1 MDNRLNSSVHINQE
15 LKYSIF
21 TVDRPERKQ
30 NKMSVRSDEG
40 ASVVSEI
47 QDPTAEA
54 AANAKLYEPKKIR
67 KIIRVLTVIAYVL
80 SVSLAAIILSM
91 YYLFLWDP
99 KIPIAGKEGTSMAL
113 TDPEPQ
119 LNVSC
124 FHLDI
129 STKMPHSQLSSPS
142 PATTNQEM
150 PTNSTLDHLLNT

>member
-124 FHLDI
+124 FHLGNAFKT
-129 STKMPHSQLSSPS
+129 SVFPTLSLY
-142 PATTNQEM
+142 
-150 PTNSTLDHLLNT
+150 LDLLHRLIRCVRKIAKSDY